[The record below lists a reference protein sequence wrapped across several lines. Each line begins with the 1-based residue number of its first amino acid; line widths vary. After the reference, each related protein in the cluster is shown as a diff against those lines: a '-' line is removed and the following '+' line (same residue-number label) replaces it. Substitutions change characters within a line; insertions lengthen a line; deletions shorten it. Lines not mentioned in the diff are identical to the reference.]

1 MPNGINIYQY
11 QQDCKQ
17 MLKDSDFTTFSDVTL
32 TEENKAEW
40 VTWRA
45 IVRSQVIEYDENTHI
60 PPKPDEVW
68 IT

>member
-1 MPNGINIYQY
+1 MSQY
-11 QQDCKQ
+11 NAQQTCKQ
-17 MLKDSDFTTFSDVTL
+17 MLIDSDFTVLEDVPL

-45 IVRSQVIEYDENTHI
+45 IVRSQIIDWDESRAI